1 MRIKFSTPDSSNDFI
16 NNTYQTIFNF
26 QFLDMVIA
34 EGPSAIFKISIALL
48 KIHKEKLMKLEGFE
62 HVADYIKNQMN
73 DISDEQ
79 IVKILHTAADIDLG
93 NVQKSIL
100 N

>member
-1 MRIKFSTPDSSNDFI
+1 
-16 NNTYQTIFNF
+16 
-26 QFLDMVIA
+26 MVIA

-93 NVQKSIL
+93 NVQKSIFNFKIFVSGL
-100 N
+100 IIYNTKNWHLKAI

>member
-1 MRIKFSTPDSSNDFI
+1 
-16 NNTYQTIFNF
+16 
-26 QFLDMVIA
+26 MVIA

-93 NVQKSIL
+93 IVKISIDEFL
-100 N
+100 F